1 MSKYLPTWVSLSVFD
16 IDYDTLYAKGKRIIL
31 FDLDNTL
38 ISYFESVASIRLA
51 TLGKKLLDM
60 GFKTYVLTN
69 NHGSRIEKFMKS
81 FPATLYGS
89 HMQKPFA
96 YKIKSF
102 LKTQEI
108 YDYSQIVMIGDQLV
122 TDIKCANRLKVD
134 SVLIKSIS
142 RESEHFYTR
151 INRLREKSI
160 VKKIAKKDASKAALI
175 WQVVSKEKK

>member
-1 MSKYLPTWVSLSVFD
+1 
-16 IDYDTLYAKGKRIIL
+16 
-31 FDLDNTL
+31 
-38 ISYFESVASIRLA
+38 
-51 TLGKKLLDM
+51 
-60 GFKTYVLTN
+60 
-69 NHGSRIEKFMKS
+69 
-81 FPATLYGS
+81 
-89 HMQKPFA
+89 MQKPFA